1 MASIPGLRGGDGP
14 CTNPHE
20 HHVYTHSDNT
30 TCNPQEDG
38 PVRNVLRI
46 VPALALL
53 LALMLAGRGASA
65 QEDHEVEVRDFAF
78 RPATLTVR
86 VGDTVT
92 WTNYDKAPHNAH
104 ATDDTFRTEV
114 VGGSADGVK
123 SGSYTFT
130 ADDVGTHE
138 YICDVHPDM
147 KGTIIVEAAD
157 GQDDQQDDMPEDI
170 GNTGGGGLAGGATFP
185 VGSAAGGLAILLG
198 AGYAVLR
205 R

>member
-1 MASIPGLRGGDGP
+1 MSVVIDTCQNRDLDHLRNH
-14 CTNPHE
+14 T
-20 HHVYTHSDNT
+20 VF
-30 TCNPQEDG
+30 
-38 PVRNVLRI
+38 V
-46 VPALALL
+46 LL
-53 LALMLAGRGASA
+53 LALMLSGRGASA
-65 QEDHEVEVRDFAF
+65 QDDHEVEVRDFAF
-78 RPATLTVR
+78 RPATLTVG

-92 WTNYDKAPHNAH
+92 WTNYDTMPHNAH
-104 ATDDTFRTEV
+104 ATHGTFRTEV
-114 VGGSADGVK
+114 VRGSVDGVV

-157 GQDDQQDDMPEDI
+157 GQDDQRGDVPEDM
-170 GNTGGGGLAGGATFP
+170 GDAGAGGLAGGATIP
-185 VGSAAGGLAILLG
+185 VGSAAAGLLLVLG

>member
-1 MASIPGLRGGDGP
+1 MR
-14 CTNPHE
+14 
-20 HHVYTHSDNT
+20 
-30 TCNPQEDG
+30 Q
-38 PVRNVLRI
+38 VLRI
-46 VPALALL
+46 APALALL
-53 LALMLAGRGASA
+53 LALVLSSRGASA
-65 QEDHEVEVRDFAF
+65 QEDHEVEIRDFAF
-78 RPATLTVR
+78 QPATLTVQ

-92 WTNYDKAPHNAH
+92 WTNYDTMPHNAH

-114 VGGSADGVK
+114 VRGSDDGVV

-185 VGSAAGGLAILLG
+185 VGSAAAALAMLLA